1 MIACVTKILV
11 DEEKQPVTKIL
22 LITNMFSFFLS
33 KLIRN
38 FLVAANKYQNL
49 EEDNQKTCII

>member
-1 MIACVTKILV
+1 MIACVTQNACRRGETTCYNL
-11 DEEKQPVTKIL
+11 
-22 LITNMFSFFLS
+22 FSFFLS